1 MVAAVAGI
9 LTSYTGNRH
18 YVFLSRNRAVPELAR
33 FFIVYIT
40 VGLLHTA
47 VMYILIDV
55 MQFRVTIGF
64 AFATSLQVLA
74 SYTFNRIYVFV
85 GSLHEKNKSINHGR
99 HRKKSRELK
108 E

>member
-18 YVFLSRNRAVPELAR
+18 YVFLSRNKAVPELAR

-40 VGLLHTA
+40 VGLLHTV
-47 VMYILIDV
+47 VMYILVDV
-55 MQFRVTIGF
+55 LQFNLTVGF

-74 SYTFNRIYVFV
+74 SYTFNRLIVFV
-85 GSLHEKNKSINHGR
+85 GSPHEKKQKH
-99 HRKKSRELK
+99 
-108 E
+108 